1 MSYCVLK
8 ERFFF
13 LSVKSIFQELQ
24 NQRESQSFNLN
35 DIFPLSEIYHGLLLI
50 LDNTNNYSYFTNKLE
65 SIFVF

>member
-1 MSYCVLK
+1 MFSK
-8 ERFFF
+8 KDFFF